1 MRISDW
7 SSDVCSSDLTIDVF
21 GRFPV
26 VSRPGFNF
34 YPAFFYRVGR
44 KVNVMEQ
51 VLDIPGQEII
61 TKDNA
66 MISTDG
72 VVFFN
77 VLDAAKAAYEVSDL
91 YNAILNLVT
100 TNLRTVMG
108 SMDLDETLS
117 KREEINARLL
127 HVRSEEHTSEL
138 QSLMRN
144 SYADSC

>member
-7 SSDVCSSDLTIDVF
+7 SSDVCSSDLTIEYF
-21 GRFPV
+21 GRFTV
-26 VSRPGFNF
+26 VARPGFNF

-77 VLDAAKAAYEVSDL
+77 VLAAAKAAYEVDRKSVVEGKSVSVRVDL
-91 YNAILNLVT
+91 GGCRIIKKKKKKNI
-100 TNLRTVMG
+100 
-108 SMDLDETLS
+108 
-117 KREEINARLL
+117 
-127 HVRSEEHTSEL
+127 
-138 QSLMRN
+138 
-144 SYADSC
+144 